1 MPRKRQKQPPAP
13 PSWDLEQIEKWA
25 SMYGNDVLLG
35 PRKVKIVRTVIE
47 FVPCPE
53 AGPGRWQASYVDVIV
68 EEAVDL
74 AQIQNVTAEMLRA
87 LSCNFEAIEQ
97 LRESATVAVRQKSKH
112 LKPQHRN

>member
-1 MPRKRQKQPPAP
+1 
-13 PSWDLEQIEKWA
+13 
-25 SMYGNDVLLG
+25 MYGNDVLLG

-87 LSCNFEAIEQ
+87 LSLTRPRRTEPVF
-97 LRESATVAVRQKSKH
+97 ATRGWPSTPASLDVNPS
-112 LKPQHRN
+112 